1 MRHILT
7 LAILAMSACASAQ
20 TFDYGTY
27 SDGTNTI
34 QYRVAQ
40 TNDGHATHFA
50 WHLLRAEVL
59 NRDFLKDTE
68 GTRQNYPLRT
78 FASGVYLNGYSDHFP
93 TEIFVTRRIPA
104 PKR

>member
-1 MRHILT
+1 MEPLRPIIISGNL
-7 LAILAMSACASAQ
+7 L
-20 TFDYGTY
+20 
-27 SDGTNTI
+27 NTPEN
-34 QYRVAQ
+34 RW
-40 TNDGHATHFA
+40 HF
-50 WHLLRAEVL
+50 LRAEVL

-68 GTRQNYPLRT
+68 GARQNYPLRT